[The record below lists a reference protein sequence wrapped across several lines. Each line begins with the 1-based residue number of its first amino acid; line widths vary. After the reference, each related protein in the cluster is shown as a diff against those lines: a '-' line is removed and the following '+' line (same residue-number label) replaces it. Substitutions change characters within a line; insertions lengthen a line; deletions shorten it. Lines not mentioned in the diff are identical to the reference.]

1 MKNFIKNG
9 DRMTWLNS
17 TGAAVLSGD
26 PVVVGDRVFVACVD
40 IPDGQS
46 GELATTG
53 VFRIAKTAVAVNQGK
68 TAYLDPATGEVTETA
83 TDNVKVGTFWGAAAA
98 GDSLA
103 HVCLHG

>member
-9 DRMTWLNS
+9 NRMTWLNG
-17 TGAAVLSGD
+17 TGAAVPSGD

-40 IPDGQS
+40 IPDGMS

-53 VFRIAKTAVAVNQGK
+53 VFGLPKKVVVINQGK
-68 TAYLDPATGEVTETA
+68 IAYMDPATGEVTETA
-83 TDNVKVGTFWGAAAA
+83 TDNVKVGTFWGAAAV